1 MAVQP
6 IVSVSEGRVHAYE
19 ALARFRLGS
28 NSDPVHWFALAD
40 EFALR
45 DRLELACLREG
56 LKLLGDLPAGAR
68 LSVNL
73 SGPLLLDPRTSE
85 LLRGTPHLDRLILEV
100 TENSLLED
108 TPGVAAE
115 IARLIGEGLNFA
127 VDDMGAGYSGLRQI
141 TTVPSHL
148 PQARPLADQRHRRGS
163 RPWRAGHG
171 DARLR
176 PPDRW
181 SSDRR
186 GRGDRRRAGHAPA
199 ARRHPHPGL
208 HAGPSRR
215 SVPLGRSPRARASD

>member
-1 MAVQP
+1 
-6 IVSVSEGRVHAYE
+6 
-19 ALARFRLGS
+19 
-28 NSDPVHWFALAD
+28 VHWFALAD

-127 VDDMGAGYSGLRQI
+127 VDDMGAGYSGLRQV

-186 GRGDRRRAGHAPA
+186 GRGDRGELDTLRQLGVTLIQGYLLGRPAAPWPSVDLPAPA
-199 ARRHPHPGL
+199 PAISL
-208 HAGPSRR
+208 HRVQA
-215 SVPLGRSPRARASD
+215 